1 MLRLVPEPNPSRF
14 RALWVSLGAIG
25 LALLI
30 CGGVFAFYGVSPLE
44 AYRTILS
51 GTLAD
56 WRGLSEVLRRTI
68 PLLLIGVGLTLAF
81 RAQFFNIGAEGQLL
95 MGAVAGGAVALFV
108 APGPWSLPLM
118 FVLGALSGGA
128 WALIAAYLRSRLA
141 VNEILTTLM
150 LNYVALYVVIWL
162 VNGPWKGQNV
172 RGFAY
177 TDEFPAAAQ
186 LPLLEQSLVHWPT
199 LVLGVLLALAL
210 QFLLTRTTLGYEL
223 RVVGENPGA
232 ARYAGISVG
241 RVVLLV
247 ALLTGGAAGLAGV
260 GEVAG
265 IHHRLLEPGQ
275 ISLGYGFTAV
285 IVAWLARGNP
295 VLVLISAPL
304 MGVLL
309 AGGDLLKISLN
320 MPVRVIDVFS
330 GVMLLCLIGSEVLVR
345 NNLRWEAQWKKS

>member
-1 MLRLVPEPNPSRF
+1 
-14 RALWVSLGAIG
+14 
-25 LALLI
+25 
-30 CGGVFAFYGVSPLE
+30 
-44 AYRTILS
+44 
-51 GTLAD
+51 
-56 WRGLSEVLRRTI
+56 
-68 PLLLIGVGLTLAF
+68 
-81 RAQFFNIGAEGQLL
+81 
-95 MGAVAGGAVALFV
+95 
-108 APGPWSLPLM
+108 M